1 VTDRTVSGR
10 PDDPH
15 HFFDAFPR
23 FVETSETGPWL
34 DRLNA
39 RYVALVHENRG
50 RIAGARVLD
59 LASHDGRFTFAALQ
73 AGAAHVV
80 GIEHDPRLVQAAA
93 GHLAAYGVPR
103 DRYNFVSGDLFESI
117 PTAGRCDVV
126 FVFGI
131 LYHVNDHMRLLTEL
145 ADLDARTMI
154 FDTNVSTKPGAVI
167 ELRAPIAGSPPPPGS
182 QIEGWP
188 TRAALEAMWSSFG
201 WTYEFFDWRA
211 SGRADHPKLDD
222 YAGGRRVT
230 AVVSSDYADVAAT
243 TRARAV
249 DAVLTRQHDLPTQ
262 WFTITEVAQEFGMT
276 PQALRTWVRRAER
289 SAPVAG
295 GVASPGDDAVD

>member
-1 VTDRTVSGR
+1 VTAR

-15 HFFDAFPR
+15 HFFDAYPR

-39 RYVALVHENRG
+39 RYLALIHENRSL
-50 RIAGARVLD
+50 IDGARVLD

-80 GIEHDPRLVQAAA
+80 GIEHDPRLVHAA
-93 GHLAAYGVPR
+93 GEHLAHYGVSP
-103 DRYNFVSGDLFESI
+103 DGYDFLSGDLFATMS
-117 PTAGRCDVV
+117 TAGPCDVV

-131 LYHVNDHMRLLTEL
+131 LYHLNDHMRLLTEL

-154 FDTNVSTKPGAVI
+154 FDTNVATVPGAVI

-201 WTYEFFDWRA
+201 WSYEFFDWRTSEMA
-211 SGRADHPKLDD
+211 GHPKLDD

-230 AVVSSDYADVAAT
+230 AVVTSGDADVPAE

-249 DAVLTRQHDLPTQ
+249 DAVLARQRDLPTQ
-262 WFTITEVAQEFGMT
+262 WFTITEVAQELGLS

-289 SAPVAG
+289 SAPPSG
-295 GVASPGDDAVD
+295 GVASSGGDAVD

>member
-1 VTDRTVSGR
+1 MTDRA
-10 PDDPH
+10 DDPLR
-15 HFFDAFPR
+15 FFDAYPR

-39 RYVALVHENRG
+39 RYYALIHENRA

-59 LASHDGRFTFAALQ
+59 LASHDGRFSFAALR
-73 AGAAHVV
+73 AGAARVV
-80 GIEHDPRLVQAAA
+80 GIEHDPRLVQAATE
-93 GHLAAYGVPR
+93 HLQHYGVPSEQ
-103 DRYNFVSGDLFESI
+103 YEFVAGDLFECIRASE
-117 PTAGRCDVV
+117 PCDVV

-145 ADLDARTMI
+145 AELDARTMI
-154 FDTNVSTKPGAVI
+154 FDTNVSTKPDAVI

-182 QIEGWP
+182 QLEGWP

-211 SGRADHPKLDD
+211 AGRSDHPKLDD
-222 YAGGRRVT
+222 YAGGRRLT
-230 AVVSSDYADVAAT
+230 AVVSSDYADVPAA

-249 DAVLTRQHDLPTQ
+249 DAVRTRQRDLPTQ
-262 WFTITEVAQEFGMT
+262 WFTITEVAQEYGMT
-276 PQALRTWVRRAER
+276 PQALRTWVRKAER
-289 SAPVAG
+289 EARPG
-295 GVASPGDDAVD
+295 GE

>member
-1 VTDRTVSGR
+1 VTDRA
-10 PDDPH
+10 DDPR
-15 HFFDAFPR
+15 HFFDAYPR

-39 RYVALVHENRG
+39 RYYALIHENRA
-50 RIAGARVLD
+50 RIEGARVLD
-59 LASHDGRFTFAALQ
+59 LASHDGRFTFAALR
-73 AGAAHVV
+73 AGAARVV
-80 GIEHDPRLVQAAA
+80 GIEHDPRLVQAATE
-93 GHLAAYGVPR
+93 HLEHYGLPR
-103 DRYNFVSGDLFESI
+103 ERYDFVAGDLFECIRASE
-117 PTAGRCDVV
+117 PCDVV

-145 ADLDARTMI
+145 AELDARTMI
-154 FDTNVSTKPGAVI
+154 FDTNVSTKPDAVI

-182 QIEGWP
+182 QLEGWP

-211 SGRADHPKLDD
+211 ADRADHPKLDD

-230 AVVSSDYADVAAT
+230 AVVTSDYADVPAA

-249 DAVLTRQHDLPTQ
+249 DAVRTRQRDLPTQ
-262 WFTITEVAQEFGMT
+262 WFTITEVAQEYGMT
-276 PQALRTWVRRAER
+276 PQALRTWVRKAER
-289 SAPVAG
+289 AARPTT
-295 GVASPGDDAVD
+295 GVASSGGDAVD